1 MNNAGSTI
9 CFDYRRLDIYYE
21 IRDSKR
27 VQTVGGRLRY
37 MTERYRNSPIESS
50 SHNTRSKRQRLRVEV
65 AKWTTCSRLLS
76 LSPIRIIRSPATYVS
91 NYPRAGLCFL
101 ASGFV
106 LPSSVV
112 WPCLVPLTTHRATPS
127 HKPILLS
134 ISQNAPRSFPPWS
147 SDQPITGLLLLAATE
162 PCTTSDGRF
171 RPSRTHQRP
180 LLVPND

>member
-1 MNNAGSTI
+1 MYTSSFAVLYSLSMIKHRGSHLRRQGMNNAGSTI

-37 MTERYRNSPIESS
+37 RTERYRNSPIESS

-91 NYPRAGLCFL
+91 NYPRAGLCLL
-101 ASGFV
+101 ALGFV
-106 LPSSVV
+106 ASKFRGLAMSRSTYHSSCHTLAQARLAVNF
-112 WPCLVPLTTHRATPS
+112 PKRPTQLSSLV
-127 HKPILLS
+127 I
-134 ISQNAPRSFPPWS
+134 
-147 SDQPITGLLLLAATE
+147 
-162 PCTTSDGRF
+162 
-171 RPSRTHQRP
+171 
-180 LLVPND
+180 